1 MILLTQR
8 ERTKNKH
15 TAPCGGSVMQPLT
28 VPSPYINAEDRKQ
41 RRFYMNYYI
50 YKAEPNAIM
59 HTIEAESKKEALK
72 KYNNLFCT
80 NYKMTSKDKAIG
92 RERIEIVTVSDYRN
106 YNFSKF
112 SYAI

>member
-1 MILLTQR
+1 MKQINLFGKKYATLNK
-8 ERTKNKH
+8 TK
-15 TAPCGGSVMQPLT
+15 
-28 VPSPYINAEDRKQ
+28 
-41 RRFYMNYYI
+41 
-50 YKAEPNAIM
+50 
-59 HTIEAESKKEALK
+59 EAESKKEALK

-80 NYKMTSKDKAIG
+80 NYRMTSKDKAIG